1 MTEEANRELAQ
12 LSPRPRREV
21 KRVRR
26 ALSNGANVLGGA
38 PLEGHED
45 VWRIRVGG
53 LRVLYEVDRANREIR
68 IIRVRPRPIAYEGY
82 ERPERGQG

>member
-1 MTEEANRELAQ
+1 M
-12 LSPRPRREV
+12 
-21 KRVRR
+21 
-26 ALSNGANVLGGA
+26 LGGA
-38 PLEGHED
+38 PLEGYED